1 METNESMQSQ
11 EKWNDLRLNAD
22 LEETEVED
30 ITMFNDS
37 RRVDPAVF
45 SGLGMQTIKT
55 VHILCRSGI
64 FPKHTEQSLQM

>member
-1 METNESMQSQ
+1 METNESMQTQ

-22 LEETEVED
+22 LEETEIED

-45 SGLGMQTIKT
+45 SGLGTQTIKT
-55 VHILCRSGI
+55 APVLCRSGV